1 MQAVEKYPPAIN
13 VLTSMSYGG
22 VKIYD
27 HVHGDMTTRCNPFI
41 RDHLQHLKEAS
52 KGDVQARAE
61 HTREQKKARHVA
73 RGLAEKSA
81 SMKRS
86 YGKKRDD

>member
-27 HVHGDMTTRCNPFI
+27 HVHGDMTNRCNPFI

-52 KGDVQARAE
+52 KGDVQARAAAYSE
-61 HTREQKKARHVA
+61 
-73 RGLAEKSA
+73 
-81 SMKRS
+81 M
-86 YGKKRDD
+86 RDFLM

>member
-27 HVHGDMTTRCNPFI
+27 HVHGDMTTRCNPSI

-52 KGDVQARAE
+52 KGNV
-61 HTREQKKARHVA
+61 
-73 RGLAEKSA
+73 
-81 SMKRS
+81 
-86 YGKKRDD
+86 